1 MQKMVV
7 SLAIMFAILVPVTS
21 FAQGQKEINQ
31 QVAQAIADKLSDKY
45 PEYTI
50 NVRYNGGV
58 ATLAGEL
65 YSAEQVNDATAY
77 VQSLPGVSK
86 VINNLKIVQ
95 VRTQIQ
101 AMPTSTRLGN
111 NIIQQPVSE
120 APDVPS
126 ETLPTPIVTQPAP
139 IAAQPTHRT
148 IAQVSGQMQGVTD
161 FSQQQAPVR
170 TPVAPAIAAAPAV
183 MAPAPTLAPATPA
196 PNFATAAPVAPM
208 TAAMAQ
214 ASYVDAPQDLE
225 PTNFAA
231 PFNAP
236 TVAPTTI
243 STEAMPV
250 AAGGS
255 NFSGM
260 PMPMSAQVPTAGRYD
275 QPNVPNYAW
284 PSYAAPNNYAE
295 VAYPKLYCPQAAPYI
310 GPFYPY
316 PQVPMGWR
324 KVTLEW
330 HDGYWWLDFDDGTAN
345 GPFSPLFRQPNPK
358 RY

>member
-7 SLAIMFAILVPVTS
+7 SLAIMFAILVPATS

-31 QVAQAIADKLSDKY
+31 QVAEAIADKLTDKY
-45 PEYTI
+45 PEYPI
-50 NVRYNGGV
+50 NVRYNSGV
-58 ATLAGEL
+58 ATLTGEL
-65 YSAEQVNDATAY
+65 YSAAQVNEAAAY
-77 VQSLPGVSK
+77 VQSLPGVSR
-86 VINNLKIVQ
+86 VIHDKLTVVQ
-95 VRTQIQ
+95 SRTQIQ

-111 NIIQQPVSE
+111 NVIQQPVSE
-120 APDVPS
+120 APSVS
-126 ETLPTPIVTQPAP
+126 SAVTQPAAP
-139 IAAQPTHRT
+139 VVTQSTSSA

-196 PNFATAAPVAPM
+196 PNFAAVAPAAPLA
-208 TAAMAQ
+208 TSMAQ
-214 ASYVDAPQDLE
+214 ASYVDAPQDLG
-225 PTNFAA
+225 TTDFAPPFSGQATITTA
-231 PFNAP
+231 PAP
-236 TVAPTTI
+236 TV
-243 STEAMPV
+243 
-250 AAGGS
+250 AGGS

-284 PSYAAPNNYAE
+284 PAYAAPNNYAE

>member
-7 SLAIMFAILVPVTS
+7 SLAIMFAILVPATS

-58 ATLAGEL
+58 ATLTGEL
-65 YSAEQVNDATAY
+65 YTAEQVNDAAAY
-77 VQSLPGVSK
+77 VQSLPGVNK

-95 VRTQIQ
+95 MRTQIQ
-101 AMPTSTRLGN
+101 AMPNSTRLGN
-111 NIIQQPVSE
+111 NVIQQPVSQT
-120 APDVPS
+120 PDVS
-126 ETLPTPIVTQPAP
+126 NEALPTPAVTQSAP
-139 IAAQPTHRT
+139 IAAQSTPGT

-170 TPVAPAIAAAPAV
+170 VPVAPAVA
-183 MAPAPTLAPATPA
+183 APAPTLAPA
-196 PNFATAAPVAPM
+196 PNFPKAATPL
-208 TAAMAQ
+208 TTTMAQ
-214 ASYVDAPQDLE
+214 ASYVDAPQD
-225 PTNFAA
+225 PDTMDF
-231 PFNAP
+231 
-236 TVAPTTI
+236 TT
-243 STEAMPV
+243 SQMLSAPV
-250 AAGGS
+250 AAPVTITTGSMQPVSSSS

-260 PMPMSAQVPTAGRYD
+260 PMPMGAQVPTAGRYD
-275 QPNVPNYAW
+275 QPNVPNYDW